1 MLLSRRDLSR
11 VTTERRHRDS
21 HSNFSIALYYNI
33 IEHSLNEAPE
43 AGTDVMIFA

>member
-1 MLLSRRDLSR
+1 MLQSPSLPFADVGRN
-11 VTTERRHRDS
+11 RHRDS